1 MRFTA
6 LGAMALVLSTMASGC
21 GSNGTTGTPPTDASV
36 AMDVAVIP
44 QSDAALPTDVVRP
57 ADTGVRVDVP
67 ADRPDVGPPVCAPMD
82 IGSMVGHAVAHG
94 DSTGTMSGFS
104 GACGGDEAPESAIT
118 WTAPSS
124 GVFTFDTEGT
134 DFDSVLYAFNG
145 SCTGTEIACND
156 DVVENG
162 PDLWSRIT
170 LTVTAGQRVTLF
182 VDGYQDQAGPWG
194 LNVTRGAPDG
204 GTASDGGKGTDATT
218 GSDTGS
224 GTDAVASGG

>member
-1 MRFTA
+1 MKFTS
-6 LGAMALVLSTMASGC
+6 LGAMALVFSTMASGC
-21 GSNGTTGTPPTDASV
+21 ESNGATGTTPADASV

-44 QSDAALPTDVVRP
+44 QGDSALPTDVARP
-57 ADTGVRVDVP
+57 RDTGVRMDVP
-67 ADRPDVGPPVCAPMD
+67 GESPDAGPPVCAPMD
-82 IGSMVGHAVAHG
+82 IGSMVGRAVARG
-94 DSTGTMSGFS
+94 DSTGTMSGFA
-104 GACGGDEAPESAIT
+104 GACGGAEAPESAIT

-134 DFDSVLYAFNG
+134 DFDTVLYAFNG

-162 PDLWSRIT
+162 AKLWSQIT
-170 LTVTAGQRVTLF
+170 LTVSAGQRVTLF
-182 VDGYQDQAGPWG
+182 VDGYEDQAGPWG

-218 GSDTGS
+218 GSDAGS
-224 GTDAVASGG
+224 RTDAVASRG